1 MVFMF
6 KVHANL
12 LPTNLL
18 SFFKKVNDSHNY
30 NTRINNN
37 KFKIRFTRTTQ
48 KARTTGYSCMCKRA
62 KLWNILD
69 IDVKLCKTTVQFK
82 KKNKAVVLLEANMSC
97 VHVAKCVI
105 ELHFCVVSL

>member
-6 KVHANL
+6 KVYAKL

-30 NTRINNN
+30 NTRNN
-37 KFKIRFTRTTQ
+37 KKKFNIRFTRTTQ
-48 KARTTGYSCMCKRA
+48 KDGTICVKG
-62 KLWNILD
+62 LWNVLN

-82 KKNKAVVLLEANMSC
+82 KKYKAVLLEAY
-97 VHVAKCVI
+97 KT
-105 ELHFCVVSL
+105 